1 MVPLVIQVF
10 FELISIK
17 SGESIEFVENYIWRL
32 VALKMKIT
40 KNNLLLILQIL

>member
-1 MVPLVIQVF
+1 MSFYGPTGHSSF
-10 FELISIK
+10 FELNSIK

-40 KNNLLLILQIL
+40 KNTIAFQ